1 MSNIITQYKDDTLL
15 ESLITS
21 KTRINILLKF
31 FLNPDIHAY
40 LRELATEFGES
51 SNAVRIELNR
61 LTKAEVLESKPNGRT
76 IQYRANLSHPF
87 FSELSSVIRKM
98 VGLDQV
104 IEKVLSELSGL
115 ERAFVTGDY
124 ASGRDSG
131 LVDLVLVGA
140 IDRSRLEQLTT
151 KTEMLIQRKI
161 RTLVVSETE
170 YRKLKPRFTEEPVL
184 LLWESLPDGSERAEP

>member
-1 MSNIITQYKDDTLL
+1 MF
-15 ESLITS
+15 ESLIPS
-21 KTRINILLKF
+21 KTRINLLLKF
-31 FLNPDIHAY
+31 FLNPDIQGY

-61 LTKAEVLESKPNGRT
+61 LTKAKVLESKPNGRT

-131 LVDLVLVGA
+131 LIDLVLVGE
-140 IDRSRLEQLTT
+140 IDRGRLEHLTT
-151 KTEMLIQRKI
+151 KTETLIRRKI

-170 YRKLKPRFTEEPVL
+170 YQKLAPRFAEEPVL
-184 LLWESLPDGSERAEP
+184 LLLESLPVKARL

>member
-1 MSNIITQYKDDTLL
+1 ML

-21 KTRINILLKF
+21 QTRINLLLKF
-31 FLNPDIHAY
+31 FLNPEVRAY

-61 LTKAEVLESKPNGRT
+61 LTKAKVLESKQSGRT

-87 FSELSSVIRKM
+87 FMELSSAVRKM

-104 IEKVLSELSGL
+104 IEQVLAELGGL
-115 ERAFVTGDY
+115 ECAFITGDY

-131 LVDLVLVGA
+131 LIDLVLVGA
-140 IDRSRLEQLTT
+140 INRPRLDHLLLR
-151 KTEMLIQRKI
+151 TEAMINRKI
-161 RTLVVSETE
+161 RSLVLSESE
-170 YRKLKPRFTEEPVL
+170 FDNLKLIFMSDPVL
-184 LLWESLPDGSERAEP
+184 LLWGTFRKGLKVAEST